1 MMWPAFASV
10 RHAALCY
17 GDDWKEAGNMAAL
30 RLQLLGPP
38 QVWCGDRLLAFTTRK
53 SLALLA
59 YLATQPGM
67 QPAVP

>member
-1 MMWPAFASV
+1 M
-10 RHAALCY
+10 
-17 GDDWKEAGNMAAL
+17 GAL

-53 SLALLA
+53 SRALLA